1 MENEFYRDYKERVMP
16 ALQRR
21 HGYKNVHQIP
31 KVEKVVINTSVGSQS
46 DVKQALEE
54 AKAELALI
62 TGQRPVETLAKI
74 SISNFKLRKG
84 QAIGAKVT
92 LRGERM
98 YEFLERFIKAAL
110 PRIRD
115 FRGVSA
121 RCFDNHGNYTL
132 GVSDQSI
139 FPEVELDKI
148 KRNIG
153 FDVTIVTTART
164 DEEAKSLLS
173 EMGMPFSDRARK
185 PAAQP
190 AWFYMSTVTDPIADF
205 LARVRNGTLAQ
216 KPEVFIPYSKIKAE
230 LARILKDEG
239 YITDYSIDTSAAHP
253 RIKIINK
260 LANRSSAIAG
270 LRRVSR
276 PGLRRYVGAD
286 EIPRVLGGM
295 GLAILSTSRGVLSGR
310 EARKQNVGG
319 ELLAYV
325 W

>member
-1 MENEFYRDYKERVMP
+1 MENEFHRFYKERVMP
-16 ALQRR
+16 ALQKL

-31 KVEKVVINTSVGSQS
+31 KVEKVVINTSIGSQS

-54 AKAELALI
+54 AKAEIALI
-62 TGQRPVETLAKI
+62 TGQRAVETLAKK

-110 PRIRD
+110 PRI
-115 FRGVSA
+115 
-121 RCFDNHGNYTL
+121 
-132 GVSDQSI
+132 
-139 FPEVELDKI
+139 
-148 KRNIG
+148 
-153 FDVTIVTTART
+153 
-164 DEEAKSLLS
+164 
-173 EMGMPFSDRARK
+173 
-185 PAAQP
+185 
-190 AWFYMSTVTDPIADF
+190 
-205 LARVRNGTLAQ
+205 
-216 KPEVFIPYSKIKAE
+216 
-230 LARILKDEG
+230 LKDEG
-239 YITDYSIDTSAAHP
+239 YITDYSVDTSAAHP

-260 LANRSSAIAG
+260 LVNRSSAIAG
-270 LRRVSR
+270 LKRVSR

-295 GLAILSTSRGVLSGR
+295 GVAILSTSRGILSGR
-310 EARKQNVGG
+310 EARKQKMGG